1 MRHKM
6 LNITYDW
13 ETEQARI
20 NYSSNFKAYDDLEKL
35 DSLKDVINMLEEKY
49 EETRKQFSLRSLVS
63 KYNKDRRKY
72 DKINR

>member
-20 NYSSNFKAYDDLEKL
+20 NYSSHFKAYDDLEKL
-35 DSLKDVINMLEEKY
+35 DSLKDVINMLEEMY
-49 EETRKQFSLRSLVS
+49 EQTRKQFSLRSLVA
-63 KYNKDRRKY
+63 KYNKDRREY
-72 DKINR
+72 EQD

>member
-20 NYSSNFKAYDDLEKL
+20 NYSSHFKAYDDLEKL
-35 DSLKDVINMLEEKY
+35 DSLKDIINMLEEKY

-63 KYNKDRRKY
+63 KYNKDWSEH